1 MTSEKFPIMEWTEDT
16 PVHEAVMQA
25 IGAASVC
32 WENPAGAGVYKA
44 ERAEAIGGELLDLL
58 RMKLWIGGE
67 QSDGE

>member
-32 WENPAGAGVYKA
+32 WENPGGAGVFDSG
-44 ERAEAIGGELLDLL
+44 RAVDLSNELLDFL
-58 RMKLWIGGE
+58 RMKLWVPE
-67 QSDGE
+67 DKDET